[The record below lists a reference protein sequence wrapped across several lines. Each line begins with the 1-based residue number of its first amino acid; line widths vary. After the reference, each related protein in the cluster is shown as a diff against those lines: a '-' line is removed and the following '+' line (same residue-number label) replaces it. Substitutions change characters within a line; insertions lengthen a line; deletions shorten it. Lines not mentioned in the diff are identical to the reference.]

1 MIREA
6 NTRQRDAPSGA
17 KLLFA
22 ARIWGLVGL
31 AGDTTLHGT
40 GWRKDEERNV

>member
-17 KLLFA
+17 KPLFA
-22 ARIWGLVGL
+22 ARIRGLVGL
-31 AGDTTLHGT
+31 AGDTTLQVIGF
-40 GWRKDEERNV
+40 RKDEERNV

>member
-17 KLLFA
+17 KPLFA

-31 AGDTTLHGT
+31 AGDTTLRGI
-40 GWRKDEERNV
+40 GLREDEERNV